1 MLEDDVKFPSMSDF
15 IESLSSSGTNKLLVG
30 DLLSEIV
37 FIKISV
43 ISEQSRIVIGANFMT
58 LLTQKLEKIEYSPD
72 SRFRYLGKITG

>member
-1 MLEDDVKFPSMSDF
+1 MSDF